1 MSHPLIS
8 RNPDLR
14 RLRDEGYEVSILN
27 AHLLVRHVPY
37 VDSAKQVRYG
47 TLVSDLTLAGDD
59 TKTPENH
66 VAYFVGDQPCDADGR
81 PLSKLILDGQSPY
94 PVGAGVTA
102 TWWFSSKPIPPARY
116 EDYHE
121 KMTTYAAALSGHA
134 ELLDLTATARTFRVV
149 DAAEDDVFSYHD
161 TASSRA
167 GIAAISQTLRTGPV
181 AVIGL
186 GGTGAYLLDFLAKT
200 PAAEIHLFDPD
211 TFLQH
216 NAFRSPGAATIE
228 QLQAQPAKVDY
239 LASAYAAMR
248 RSIIPHPVEITTE
261 NLQLLEGMQF
271 VFLAIDN
278 GPAKAPIIEHLEL
291 RGIPFVDVGMGL
303 YATESRIGGIV
314 RSTLSTDR
322 PGSRTTARARIS
334 TSDAGPGE
342 YNTNIQIAELNA
354 LNAALA
360 IIQYK
365 KHLGFYDDADDTHF
379 AGYVIDANSI
389 VNEDGPQ

>member
-8 RNPDLR
+8 RNADLR

-27 AHLLVRHVPY
+27 GHLVVGHVPY
-37 VDSAKQVRYG
+37 VDSDKQVRFG
-47 TLVSDLTLAGDD
+47 MLVSDLTLAGDD
-59 TKTPENH
+59 TTTPGNH
-66 VAYFVGDQPCDADGR
+66 VAYFVGDQPCDGDGR

-94 PVGAGVTA
+94 PVGAGVIA
-102 TWWFSSKPIPPARY
+102 TWWFSSKPISPARY

-121 KMTTYAAALSGHA
+121 KMTTYVAALSGHA
-134 ELLDLTATARTFRVV
+134 EVLDPTATARTFRVV
-149 DAAEDDVFSYHD
+149 DAAEDDVFAYHD

-167 GIAAISQTLRTGPV
+167 GIAAISQALRTGPV

-239 LASAYAAMR
+239 LATAYAAMR
-248 RSIIPHPVEITTE
+248 RNIIPHPVEVTAD
-261 NLQLLEGMQF
+261 NLELLDGMQF
-271 VFLAIDN
+271 VFVAIDS
-278 GPAKAPIIEHLEL
+278 GPAKAPIIDQLER

-322 PGSRTTARARIS
+322 SGSRTAARDRIS

-379 AGYVIDANSI
+379 AGYVIDVNSI
-389 VNEDGPQ
+389 VNEDGPR

>member
-8 RNPDLR
+8 RSDDLR
-14 RLRDEGYEVSILN
+14 RLRDEGYEVSILSG
-27 AHLLVRHVPY
+27 HLLVEHVPY
-37 VDSAKQVRYG
+37 VGVDKKVRFG
-47 TLVSDLTLAGDD
+47 TLVSDLTLAGDQ
-59 TKTPENH
+59 TTTPANH
-66 VAYFVGDQPCDADGR
+66 VAYFVGDQPCDSTGR
-81 PLSKLILDGQSPY
+81 PLTKLILDGQSPY
-94 PVGAGVTA
+94 PVGSGVTA
-102 TWWFSSKPIPPARY
+102 TWWFSSKPIAPARY
-116 EDYHE
+116 EDYHQ
-121 KMTTYAAALSGHA
+121 KMTTYVAALSGHA
-134 ELLDLTATARTFRVV
+134 EGLDPTATARTFRVV
-149 DAAEDDVFSYHD
+149 DAAEDDVFVYHD

-167 GIAAISQTLRTGPV
+167 GIGAISQALRTGPV

-228 QLQAQPAKVDY
+228 QLQSQPTKVDY

-248 RSIIPHPVEITTE
+248 RTIIPHSIAVTAD
-261 NLQLLEGMQF
+261 NLELLDGMQF
-271 VFLAIDN
+271 VFIAIDN
-278 GPAKAPIIEHLEL
+278 GPAKAPIIDHLER

-303 YATESRIGGIV
+303 YSTESRIGGIV

-322 PGSRTTARARIS
+322 PGSRAAARGRIS
-334 TSDAGPGE
+334 TNDAGPGE

-360 IIQYK
+360 IVQYK
-365 KHLGFYDDADDTHF
+365 KHLGFYDDADDSHF

-389 VNEDGPQ
+389 VNEDGAA